1 MLGGGT
7 HLDSTPPNVRG
18 NLESSARR
26 YSPLSGSIAAG
37 IIFCGHFGPEG
48 PQDVAQHRF
57 SNIRTGLNGTDRCDT
72 RIPHTGC
79 GVFSQMGKEVVEPG
93 GLTPSIQAACAAL
106 VLGAPVVGSGSM
118 DMGSS

>member
-1 MLGGGT
+1 M
-7 HLDSTPPNVRG
+7 PQRRYVRS
-18 NLESSARR
+18 NLESSVRR
-26 YSPLSGSIAAG
+26 HSSLSSRIAAG
-37 IIFCGHFGPEG
+37 IIFCGRFVPEG

-57 SNIRTGLNGTDRCDT
+57 SNIRTGLNGTDGCDT

-93 GLTPSIQAACAAL
+93 GLTLSIQAACAAL

-118 DMGSS
+118 EMGSS

>member
-1 MLGGGT
+1 
-7 HLDSTPPNVRG
+7 VRG

-106 VLGAPVVGSGSM
+106 VLGVPVVGSGSM
-118 DMGSS
+118 EMGSG